1 LIVKNRSV
9 TAVLNA
15 VVAATIF
22 VLTRNA
28 GLVLH
33 PIDPIG
39 TSGNAGIIGAY
50 VLLLGLCAL
59 FALQV
64 ARGLRFWQQQRD
76 SSLRAAG

>member
-1 LIVKNRSV
+1 M
-9 TAVLNA
+9 
-15 VVAATIF
+15 AATIF

-59 FALQV
+59 FARASG
-64 ARGLRFWQQQRD
+64 ARPAL
-76 SSLRAAG
+76 LAAAT